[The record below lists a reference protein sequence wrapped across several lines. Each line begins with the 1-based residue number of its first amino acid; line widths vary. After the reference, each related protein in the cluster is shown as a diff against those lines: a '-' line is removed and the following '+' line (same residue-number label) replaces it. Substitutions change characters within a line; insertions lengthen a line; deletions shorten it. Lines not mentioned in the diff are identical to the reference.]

1 MNKCE
6 SPIKLYFS
14 GVTIAPDADGDGFEK
29 NIEIIDN
36 TNENTWDLTINA
48 SLSSWYDEDFP
59 TLNNPDPNVMLK
71 ISYDCT
77 TEIQEVSVMIYL
89 DSYSS

>member
-14 GVTIAPDADGDGFEK
+14 GVTIAPDADGFEN
-29 NIEIIDN
+29 NIEIFDN
-36 TNENTWDLTINA
+36 TNENTWDLIIKAT
-48 SLSSWYDEDFP
+48 LSSWYDEEFP
-59 TLNNPDPNVMLK
+59 TLNYPEPKVMLK

-77 TEIQEVSVMIYL
+77 TEIQEVTVMIE
-89 DSYSS
+89 